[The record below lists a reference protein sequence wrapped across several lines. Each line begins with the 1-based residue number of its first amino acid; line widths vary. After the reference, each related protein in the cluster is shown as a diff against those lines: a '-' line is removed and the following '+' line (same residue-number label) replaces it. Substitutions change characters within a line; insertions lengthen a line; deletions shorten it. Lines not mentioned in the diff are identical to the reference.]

1 MLFKET
7 VAVYCE
13 NHTEHTDTVRT
24 SQETHYISATE
35 PNRLM
40 LCGET
45 VAVYCENQSMPCAVT
60 PRGSEVTMASKR
72 LLG

>member
-1 MLFKET
+1 MLFRET

-24 SQETHYISATE
+24 SQETHYVPATE

-40 LCGET
+40 LFRET
-45 VAVYCENQSMPCAVT
+45 VAVYCENHMEHT
-60 PRGSEVTMASKR
+60 GLR
-72 LLG
+72 LLH